1 MTSVMTP
8 ATRSHPSGGPPATLP
23 NLHRGA
29 ALPPLAAAG
38 LASAALLFPVAAGWA
53 FGPQRPAAFTW
64 YATLR
69 MPRWKPPDMVIPMA
83 WTLIDSALAVAAYR
97 LLRTPGGPDL
107 PRQQARQEALAW
119 LALNVAL
126 IGGWSAVF
134 FGARHLP
141 ASVLVAAAMVGTGSA
156 GARAAARVDPVA
168 GRASL
173 PFVGWVGFA
182 TVLTAAIWWL
192 NRRR

>member
-1 MTSVMTP
+1 MTP
-8 ATRSHPSGGPPATLP
+8 APPRRDASGLPATLP

-29 ALPPLAAAG
+29 PLPPLAAAA
-38 LASAALLFPVAAGWA
+38 LSSAALLLPVAAGWA
-53 FGPQRPAAFTW
+53 FGPQRPSAFVW

-97 LLRTPGGPDL
+97 LLRSPGGPG
-107 PRQQARQEALAW
+107 PQQQQARHEALAW
-119 LALNVAL
+119 LALNVSL

-156 GARAAARVDPVA
+156 AVRAAARVDPVA
-168 GRASL
+168 ARASL

-182 TVLTAAIWWL
+182 TVLTTAICWL

>member
-1 MTSVMTP
+1 MTS
-8 ATRSHPSGGPPATLP
+8 ASHRQVVPSARLTLP
-23 NLHRGA
+23 NLHRGEP
-29 ALPPLAAAG
+29 LPPLAAAA
-38 LASAALLFPVAAGWA
+38 LSSAALLLPMAAGWA
-53 FGPQRPAAFTW
+53 FGPQRPAAFVW

-69 MPRWKPPDMVIPMA
+69 MPRWKPPDFVIPTA
-83 WTLIDSALAVAAYR
+83 WTLIDSGLAVAAYR
-97 LLRTPGGPDL
+97 LLRSPGGPGL
-107 PRQQARQEALAW
+107 QQQQARQEALAW

-156 GARAAARVDPVA
+156 AVRAAARVDMVA
-168 GRASL
+168 ARASL

-182 TVLTAAIWWL
+182 AVLTTAIWWL